1 MNSWRSLVL
10 GVAAISLTACRRDMQ
25 VQPKY
30 TPLAL
35 SGFWPDGRAARPIP
49 EDTVALD
56 EVNEEPGLNTG
67 NANGAFVTTFPLPV
81 NAELLDRGRERF
93 GIYCSPCH
101 GMTGDGRGMIARQG
115 FKAPADLN
123 SDRVRNAP
131 PGYLFQVISNGYGA
145 MDDYSYQI
153 KNVRDR
159 WAIVAY
165 IRALE
170 LSRSTRVADLP
181 AQDRMALEAQP

>member
-1 MNSWRSLVL
+1 MNSWRSILF
-10 GVAAISLTACRRDMQ
+10 GVAAISLTGCRRDMQ

-35 SGFWPDGRAARPIP
+35 SGFWSDGRSARPTP
-49 EDTVALD
+49 EGAVAID
-56 EVNEEPGLNTG
+56 EINVTPGLTTG
-67 NANGAFVTTFPLPV
+67 DINDAFLTTIPIPVT
-81 NAELLDRGRERF
+81 AELLGRGRDRF
-93 GIYCSPCH
+93 DIYCAPCH
-101 GMTGDGRGMIARQG
+101 SRTGDGHGMVARQG
-115 FKAPADLN
+115 LKAPADLN
-123 SDRVRNAP
+123 SERVRNAP

-153 KNVRDR
+153 KSIRDR

-170 LSRSTRVADLP
+170 LSRSTRITDLQP
-181 AQDRMALEAQP
+181 EDRTALEAQQ